1 VGEDRDAAQD
11 RVTIQEAAQRL
22 GVKEDAIRKRIQRG
36 TLRHEKT
43 QEGRVFVWLDA
54 APDATQDAAQDTY
67 RDASQDALLSAKDE
81 TIAALREQLA
91 QANERD
97 RENRRIIA
105 ALTTRFPEIEPPR
118 PEPEPERPINVR
130 PPPPPGLVQ
139 QAGTTVMTT
148 VVGQATLAAF
158 SAFSLLKGNIRLVVL
173 LGVGQV
179 LLLVGTFLYVRRQ
192 SRLTSIPLPGEPS
205 LREEPSRDRAEPS
218 AEAPPAPSAPS
229 PVAYRLVVFSM
240 LTAAVVFIVT
250 LAAFAFLGSGTG

>member
-54 APDATQDAAQDTY
+54 ASDATQDAAQDTY

-105 ALTTRFPEIEPPR
+105 ALTSRIPAIEAPSD
-118 PEPEPERPINVR
+118 ERESP
-130 PPPPPGLVQ
+130 Q
-139 QAGTTVMTT
+139 TA
-148 VVGQATLAAF
+148 
-158 SAFSLLKGNIRLVVL
+158 
-173 LGVGQV
+173 
-179 LLLVGTFLYVRRQ
+179 
-192 SRLTSIPLPGEPS
+192 
-205 LREEPSRDRAEPS
+205 REEPQRAEPGPD
-218 AEAPPAPSAPS
+218 APGAQEADRRPWW
-229 PVAYRLVVFSM
+229 RRVF
-240 LTAAVVFIVT
+240 
-250 LAAFAFLGSGTG
+250 GG

>member
-1 VGEDRDAAQD
+1 VGEDRDAAQDAAQD

-105 ALTTRFPEIEPPR
+105 ALTSRIPAIEA
-118 PEPEPERPINVR
+118 
-130 PPPPPGLVQ
+130 PPGERESP
-139 QAGTTVMTT
+139 APGAD
-148 VVGQATLAAF
+148 VGA
-158 SAFSLLKGNIRLVVL
+158 
-173 LGVGQV
+173 
-179 LLLVGTFLYVRRQ
+179 
-192 SRLTSIPLPGEPS
+192 
-205 LREEPSRDRAEPS
+205 RAEPQS
-218 AEAPPAPSAPS
+218 ATGEDQEPAW
-229 PVAYRLVVFSM
+229 RRWRRRWF
-240 LTAAVVFIVT
+240 
-250 LAAFAFLGSGTG
+250 GS

>member
-1 VGEDRDAAQD
+1 VGEDRDAAQDAAQD

-105 ALTTRFPEIEPPR
+105 ALTAR
-118 PEPEPERPINVR
+118 
-130 PPPPPGLVQ
+130 
-139 QAGTTVMTT
+139 
-148 VVGQATLAAF
+148 
-158 SAFSLLKGNIRLVVL
+158 
-173 LGVGQV
+173 
-179 LLLVGTFLYVRRQ
+179 
-192 SRLTSIPLPGEPS
+192 IP
-205 LREEPSRDRAEPS
+205 AI
-218 AEAPPAPSAPS
+218 EAPQEATDAPETVEEQQGRGEHRSYAPDAQVGVQRR
-229 PVAYRLVVFSM
+229 PWWRRV
-240 LTAAVVFIVT
+240 
-250 LAAFAFLGSGTG
+250 LGR

>member
-1 VGEDRDAAQD
+1 VGEDRDAAQDAAQD

-43 QEGRVFVWLDA
+43 QEGRVFVWLHA

-105 ALTTRFPEIEPPR
+105 ALTSRIPAIEAPHEATGGAEPVEEEAEPR
-118 PEPEPERPINVR
+118 PATGGAQEGLQRPWW
-130 PPPPPGLVQ
+130 
-139 QAGTTVMTT
+139 
-148 VVGQATLAAF
+148 
-158 SAFSLLKGNIRLVVL
+158 
-173 LGVGQV
+173 
-179 LLLVGTFLYVRRQ
+179 RR
-192 SRLTSIPLPGEPS
+192 
-205 LREEPSRDRAEPS
+205 
-218 AEAPPAPSAPS
+218 
-229 PVAYRLVVFSM
+229 VF
-240 LTAAVVFIVT
+240 
-250 LAAFAFLGSGTG
+250 GR